1 LTRTVFRVPLR
12 KLNLQSGERNLER
25 ILRMQRSNSTVFPL
39 PVGAE
44 ITMFTSERKH
54 TWKHSLC
61 NELKYLQSRKNQSL
75 SVILSSP
82 GFQMLNT
89 LARQIHM
96 QVLRSNKET
105 HATEQEHTG
114 EHLTTTRSSSDQLTW
129 SHLNPNTGQNGG
141 GRSETQR
148 SASGS
153 ARDPICIDRPG
164 MKMEFPAIT
173 SSPDSPPA

>member
-1 LTRTVFRVPLR
+1 
-12 KLNLQSGERNLER
+12 
-25 ILRMQRSNSTVFPL
+25 MQRSNSTVFPL

-105 HATEQEHTG
+105 HATEQEHTR

-141 GRSETQR
+141 GRSETAQR
-148 SASGS
+148 VRVGEGPHLHRPPWHEDGVPCHHEFTGFTS
-153 ARDPICIDRPG
+153 CIGRANRVRNPSDRG
-164 MKMEFPAIT
+164 
-173 SSPDSPPA
+173 